1 MHAGKYVLQQ
11 IAGSRELSGPDVVMA
26 HRLLKNQAAALMG
39 HGGYVLLSAPAA
51 SRLDVPVSGAVS
63 MTETY
68 EHYPPI
74 DTFAI
79 ALR

>member
-1 MHAGKYVLQQ
+1 
-11 IAGSRELSGPDVVMA
+11 MA

-39 HGGYVLLSAPAA
+39 HGGYVLLSAPAVR
-51 SRLDVPVSGAVS
+51 RLDVPVAGAVA

-79 ALR
+79 PLR